1 MPRCY
6 NLSPTRVTT
15 VNSLTLALLAY
26 LMLRKREAPFGM
38 KILIIEDDRV
48 AAKLFG
54 NWLTKAGYEIEFA
67 GDGPSGLERIA
78 AAKPDAVLLDLLLPG
93 ANGWDVLRIL
103 RENPGF
109 SEIPVVV
116 YTNGFVQSMVDQ
128 AVSVGANQVL
138 NKATLTS
145 HQLSDAF
152 RTALGF
158 GGAQAAA

>member
-1 MPRCY
+1 MACVVLR
-6 NLSPTRVTT
+6 STE
-15 VNSLTLALLAY
+15 AFLL
-26 LMLRKREAPFGM
+26 M
-38 KILIIEDDRV
+38 KILVIEDDRV

-54 NWLTKAGYEIEFA
+54 TWLSKAGYEVEFA
-67 GDGPSGLERIA
+67 GDGTTGLERIA
-78 AAKPDAVLLDLLLPG
+78 AARPDAVLLDLLLPG

-145 HQLSDAF
+145 QQLTDAF

-158 GGAQAAA
+158 DGAHAT

>member
-1 MPRCY
+1 
-6 NLSPTRVTT
+6 
-15 VNSLTLALLAY
+15 
-26 LMLRKREAPFGM
+26 M

-54 NWLTKAGYEIEFA
+54 TWLSKAGYEVEFA
-67 GDGPSGLERIA
+67 GDGPTGLERIA

-93 ANGWDVLRIL
+93 ANGWDVLRVL

-109 SEIPVVV
+109 STTPVVV
-116 YTNGFVQSMVDQ
+116 YTNGYVQSMVDQ
-128 AVSVGANQVL
+128 ALSVGASQVL

-145 HQLSDAF
+145 QQLLDAF
-152 RTALGF
+152 RAALGF